1 MNQNSRTWAAR
12 LGVGAAAAVALAAA
26 TVPAHADPSAP
37 PSADATMDQAVK
49 IGGPG
54 SHGKAVPVWISAN
67 RVTNLKVTFD
77 LSQLTAVAT
86 ATFPKNCTAAGSTE
100 TCTFGAAGDDFY
112 QVMPVVLAP
121 AKGAKTGDHGTI
133 SSRASA
139 DGIAG
144 TTYTST
150 VTLIDGVDMVML
162 SGSDQPDKAKPKQR
176 IGLPVT
182 FTNAGNRAVDG
193 FQITLDLDHGLLP
206 DTYSNCRY
214 GDDHRSHV
222 VVCTFTDPADAVP
235 PGWAVQLDDFGV
247 TVAGDALGL
256 QATEMRVD
264 GLDTGDAVAPAVKL
278 SKRTGGK
285 ALHVKKVATA
295 KAAKPVPDID
305 DNDNWG
311 LAMWDV
317 ANGKDVA
324 ALGATASGKVGDVV
338 PVTIGVK
345 NNGPGTLDGSRADEP
360 VLWFIF
366 QIPPGTEVASAP
378 RACGSIVEDGN
389 GQVGHDGAPAGTYY
403 RCATGN
409 FLAAGDTFPAAFQ
422 LKITS
427 VIPNATGT
435 VGFYDKYASP
445 PDWMHDDVPANDKAS
460 VVINPSTG
468 GTGGGSGSLPITG
481 ARTGLLAGTGVLLLV
496 AGGAMYLIGRR
507 RKATTFTQ

>member
-1 MNQNSRTWAAR
+1 
-12 LGVGAAAAVALAAA
+12 
-26 TVPAHADPSAP
+26 
-37 PSADATMDQAVK
+37 
-49 IGGPG
+49 
-54 SHGKAVPVWISAN
+54 VPVWVSAN

-86 ATFPKNCTAAGSTE
+86 SAFPKNCTAAGSTE

-112 QVMPVVLAP
+112 QVMPLVLAP

-133 SSRASA
+133 SYRASA
-139 DGIAG
+139 DGITG
-144 TTYTST
+144 TTFTST

-162 SGSDQPDKAKPKQR
+162 SGSDKPDKAKPKQKV
-176 IGLPVT
+176 GLPVT
-182 FTNAGNRAVDG
+182 FMNAGNRAVDG
-193 FQITLDLDHGLLP
+193 FQITL
-206 DTYSNCRY
+206 NRY

-222 VVCTFTDPADAVP
+222 VVCTFTDPADAVQ

-256 QATEMRVD
+256 QATDMRVD

-278 SKRTGGK
+278 SKRAGGK
-285 ALHVKKVATA
+285 ALHVKRVVTA

-345 NNGPGTLDGSRADEP
+345 NNGPGTLDGSRAEEP

-366 QIPPGTEVASAP
+366 QIPPGTEVTSAP
-378 RACGSIVEDGN
+378 KTCGSIVEDGN

-403 RCATGN
+403 RCATGS
-409 FLAAGDTFPAAFQ
+409 FLAAGDTFSAAFQ
-422 LKITS
+422 LKITN

-468 GTGGGSGSLPITG
+468 GTGGSSGSLPITG

-507 RKATTFTQ
+507 RKATTLTR